1 MKKGTFIFAAAAM
14 MLSFCSCS
22 EQDAA
27 TGSESAKL
35 ITVSTSIGHMTR
47 MATDEKGAQTFT
59 EGDEISVYAWTGSA
73 DAAPAAEART
83 VNNAINKLNG
93 KVWVATPQMLW
104 KNQKEKH
111 YFIGIYPTRNVE
123 DLAADTH
130 TLQADNQEASDLLIA
145 VNAKGLSYE
154 NDATEPVQLDFSHVM
169 AKIVVNLTFKNQ
181 WGGIPEVKTVAVK
194 DAARE
199 ATVNYL
205 TKTITPKA
213 ADETITPAA
222 KTDLELP
229 ATTANTC
236 YQSVIIPQN
245 DIQQLAIII
254 GDKTFSYNHGTPFKF
269 ESGKITTINLEVGRD
284 KVILDEVK
292 ISDWETGTTFS
303 GEALD

>member
-14 MLSFCSCS
+14 MLSFSSCS

-73 DAAPAAEART
+73 DVAPAAEART
-83 VNNAINKLNG
+83 VNNAINKLTG

-111 YFIGIYPTRNVE
+111 YFIGIYPARKVE

-130 TLQADNQEASDLLIA
+130 TLQTDNQEASDLLIA

-154 NDATEPVQLDFSHVM
+154 NNASEPVQLDFSHVM

-205 TKTITPKA
+205 TKTITPTAKA
-213 ADETITPAA
+213 
-222 KTDLELP
+222 DLELP

-245 DIQQLAIII
+245 DIQKLVIII

-292 ISDWETGTTFS
+292 ISDWETGSTFS

>member
-14 MLSFCSCS
+14 MLSFSSCS
-22 EQDAA
+22 EQDVG

-73 DAAPAAEART
+73 DVAPAAEARA
-83 VNNAINKLNG
+83 VNNAINKLTG

-111 YFIGIYPTRNVE
+111 YFIGIYPARKVE

-154 NDATEPVQLDFSHVM
+154 NNASEPVQLDFSHVM
-169 AKIVVNLTFKNQ
+169 AKIVVNLAFKNQ

-213 ADETITPAA
+213 ADETITPTA
-222 KTDLELP
+222 KADLELP

-292 ISDWETGTTFS
+292 ISDWETGSTFS

>member
-14 MLSFCSCS
+14 MLSFSSCS

-83 VNNAINKLNG
+83 VNNAINKLTG

-111 YFIGIYPTRNVE
+111 YFIGIYPTRKVE

-130 TLQADNQEASDLLIA
+130 TLQTDNQEASDLLIA

-154 NDATEPVQLDFSHVM
+154 NDASEPVQLDFSHVM

-194 DAARE
+194 DAA
-199 ATVNYL
+199 
-205 TKTITPKA
+205 
-213 ADETITPAA
+213 
-222 KTDLELP
+222 
-229 ATTANTC
+229 
-236 YQSVIIPQN
+236 
-245 DIQQLAIII
+245 
-254 GDKTFSYNHGTPFKF
+254 
-269 ESGKITTINLEVGRD
+269 
-284 KVILDEVK
+284 
-292 ISDWETGTTFS
+292 
-303 GEALD
+303 

>member
-14 MLSFCSCS
+14 MLSFSSCS

-59 EGDEISVYAWTGSA
+59 DGDEISVYAWTGSA
-73 DAAPAAEART
+73 DVAPAAEARA
-83 VNNAINKLNG
+83 VNNAINKLTG

-111 YFIGIYPTRNVE
+111 YFIGIYPARKVE

-130 TLQADNQEASDLLIA
+130 TLQADNQKASDLLIA
-145 VNAKGLSYE
+145 VNTKGLSYE
-154 NDATEPVQLDFSHVM
+154 NNASEPVQLDFSHVM

-213 ADETITPAA
+213 ADETITPTA

-254 GDKTFSYNHGTPFKF
+254 GDKTFSYNHGTPFKL

-292 ISDWETGTTFS
+292 ISDWETGSTFS

>member
-14 MLSFCSCS
+14 MLSFSSCS

-73 DAAPAAEART
+73 DVAPAAEART
-83 VNNAINKLNG
+83 VNNAINKLTG

-111 YFIGIYPTRNVE
+111 YFIGIYPARKVE

-154 NDATEPVQLDFSHVM
+154 NNASEPVQLDFSHVM

-213 ADETITPAA
+213 ADETITPTA

-292 ISDWETGTTFS
+292 ISDWETGSTFS

>member
-14 MLSFCSCS
+14 MLSFSSCS

-73 DAAPAAEART
+73 DVAPAAEART
-83 VNNAINKLNG
+83 VNNAINKLTG

-111 YFIGIYPTRNVE
+111 YFIGIYPNRKVE

-130 TLQADNQEASDLLIA
+130 TLQTDNQEASDLLIA

-154 NDATEPVQLDFSHVM
+154 NNASEPVQLDFSHVM

-292 ISDWETGTTFS
+292 ISDWETGSTFS

>member
-1 MKKGTFIFAAAAM
+1 MKKGTLIFAAAAM

-73 DAAPAAEART
+73 DVAPAAEARA
-83 VNNAINKLNG
+83 VNNAINKLTG

-111 YFIGIYPTRNVE
+111 YFIGIYPARKVE

-154 NDATEPVQLDFSHVM
+154 NNASEPVQLDFSHVM

-194 DAARE
+194 NAARE

-213 ADETITPAA
+213 ADETITPTA

-292 ISDWETGTTFS
+292 ISDWETGSTFS

>member
-14 MLSFCSCS
+14 MLSFSSCS
-22 EQDAA
+22 EQDAS

-59 EGDEISVYAWTGSA
+59 DGDEISVYAWTGSA
-73 DAAPAAEART
+73 DVAPATEARA
-83 VNNAINKLNG
+83 VNNAINKLTG

-111 YFIGIYPTRNVE
+111 YFIGIYPARKVE

-154 NDATEPVQLDFSHVM
+154 NNASEPVQLDFSHVM

-213 ADETITPAA
+213 ADETITPTA

-292 ISDWETGTTFS
+292 ISDWETGSTFS

>member
-14 MLSFCSCS
+14 MLSFSSCS

-47 MATDEKGAQTFT
+47 MATDQKGAQTFT

-73 DAAPAAEART
+73 DVAPAAEART
-83 VNNAINKLNG
+83 VNNAINKLTG

-111 YFIGIYPTRNVE
+111 YFIGIYPARKVE

-154 NDATEPVQLDFSHVM
+154 NNASEPVQLDFSHVM

-213 ADETITPAA
+213 ADETLTPTA

-292 ISDWETGTTFS
+292 ISDWETGSTFS

>member
-14 MLSFCSCS
+14 MLSFSSCS

-59 EGDEISVYAWTGSA
+59 EGDEISVYVWTGSA
-73 DAAPAAEART
+73 DVAPAAEART
-83 VNNAINKLNG
+83 VNNAINKLTG

-111 YFIGIYPTRNVE
+111 YFIGIYPARKVE
-123 DLAADTH
+123 DLAADIH

-154 NDATEPVQLDFSHVM
+154 NNASEPVQLDFSHVM

-205 TKTITPKA
+205 TKTITPTAKA
-213 ADETITPAA
+213 
-222 KTDLELP
+222 DLELP

-245 DIQQLAIII
+245 DIQKLAIII

-292 ISDWETGTTFS
+292 ISDWETGSTFS

>member
-14 MLSFCSCS
+14 MLSFSSCS

-73 DAAPAAEART
+73 DVAPAAEART
-83 VNNAINKLNG
+83 VNNAINKLTG

-111 YFIGIYPTRNVE
+111 YFIGIYPTRKVE

-154 NDATEPVQLDFSHVM
+154 NNASEPVQLDFSHVM

-205 TKTITPKA
+205 TKTVTPKA
-213 ADETITPAA
+213 ADETITPTA
-222 KTDLELP
+222 KADLELP

-245 DIQQLAIII
+245 DIQKLAIII

-292 ISDWETGTTFS
+292 ISDWETGSTFS

>member
-1 MKKGTFIFAAAAM
+1 MKKGTLIFAAAAM

-83 VNNAINKLNG
+83 VNNAINKLTG

-111 YFIGIYPTRNVE
+111 YFIGIYPNRKVE

-154 NDATEPVQLDFSHVM
+154 NDASEPVQLDFSHVM

-213 ADETITPAA
+213 ADETMTPAA
-222 KTDLELP
+222 KADLELP

-236 YQSVIIPQN
+236 YQSVLIPQN
-245 DIQQLAIII
+245 DIQKLAIII
-254 GDKTFSYNHGTPFKF
+254 GDKTLSYNHGTPFKF

-292 ISDWETGTTFS
+292 ISDWETGSTFS